1 MDDSSSSPE
10 KEMMMAQFST
20 SPRQPRHTNERA
32 AVLATLLLAGCSA
45 EWLNRQPAQE
55 IAQRSKPPGSVYVG
69 WRVFQ
74 ARCASCHGADA
85 NGTVNAPDLLPRVK
99 DMGPRRFAG
108 LVLQRYDWAQPPAQT
123 NTPGTTRETQV
134 EVVMQRKDAPLTMP
148 AWQGEPVVSAQ
159 IMDLYAYLAAR
170 AEGTQGPGRPQP

>member
-1 MDDSSSSPE
+1 
-10 KEMMMAQFST
+10 MALFSVSMQLRRGSLYGMT
-20 SPRQPRHTNERA
+20 LLGA
-32 AVLATLLLAGCSA
+32 LLLAGCSA

-55 IAQRSKPPGSVYVG
+55 IAQRTKPPGSVYVG

-74 ARCASCHGADA
+74 ARCASCHGAEA

-108 LVLQRYDWAQPPAQT
+108 LVLQRYDWTQPAAQA
-123 NTPGTTRETQV
+123 NNPGASRETQV

-170 AEGTQGPGRPQP
+170 AEGIQGPGRPQP

>member
-1 MDDSSSSPE
+1 MT
-10 KEMMMAQFST
+10 QFST
-20 SPRQPRHTNERA
+20 STTQHRGRLFGVA
-32 AVLATLLLAGCSA
+32 LLATLLLAGCSA

-55 IAQRSKPPGSVYVG
+55 IAQRTKAPGSAYVG

-74 ARCASCHGADA
+74 QRCASCHGADA
-85 NGTVNAPDLLPRVK
+85 TGTVNAPDLLPRMK
-99 DMGPRRFAG
+99 DIGPRRFAG
-108 LVLQRYDWAQPPAQT
+108 LVLQRYDWNLPPDQAS
-123 NTPGTTRETQV
+123 NPGAARENQV

-170 AEGTQGPGRPQP
+170 SEGTAGPGRPQP